1 MSKNV
6 RIYSMFLQWA
16 LSQKS
21 ERTDDTKNERYL
33 IDDFL
38 EADEILNP
46 EREKERELTREFVK
60 CILPDYDKNM

>member
-1 MSKNV
+1 MSKNK
-6 RIYSMFLQWA
+6 RIYWMFLQWA

-21 ERTDDTKNERYL
+21 ERMDDSGKARYL

-46 EREKERELTREFVK
+46 EREKERELIREFVK
-60 CILPDYDKNM
+60 CILPDYDKNK